1 MIQLF
6 SAEEEAAIVEAIRA
20 AEAQTSGEVRVHIEK
35 NCRGDILKAAMR
47 TFRKLGMHRTAD
59 RNGVLI
65 FIAPERRELAIVGD
79 AGIHA
84 VAPPGF
90 WDAERDLMIEGFR
103 QGQAAK
109 GICAAIAAVG
119 EKLKAHFPVQP
130 NDNNELPNEISY
142 SD

>member
-1 MIQLF
+1 MIRLF
-6 SAEEEAAIVEAIRA
+6 SADEEAAIVEAIRA

-35 NCRGDILKAAMR
+35 NCRGDILRAAMR

-84 VAPPGF
+84 VVPPGF
-90 WDAERDLMIEGFR
+90 WDAERDLMLQGFR
-103 QGQAAK
+103 QGQASQ
-109 GICAAIAAVG
+109 GICAAIAIIG

-130 NDNNELPNEISY
+130 SDTNELPNEISY